1 MKLTNT
7 QALDVEKVSVITE
20 TMNVIG
26 DVTSDCMIILE
37 GSIQG
42 TITTKESFESY
53 VDSKVNGNIHA
64 KAALLG
70 GELIGNVTC
79 EETINVDLNTS
90 VNGNLE
96 ANTITIAGIVNGDV
110 HAKDILQ
117 LKASAQVNGHI
128 TCALVS
134 IEEGARIDGSF
145 KMVKKVKES
154 PVLALDR
161 DDSIEEN

>member
-7 QALDVEKVSVITE
+7 HALDVEKVSVITE

-96 ANTITIAGIVNGDV
+96 ANTITIAGTVNGDV
-110 HAKDILQ
+110 HAHEVLQ

-145 KMVKKVKES
+145 KMVKKQKEN
-154 PVLALDR
+154 PILPLDYEEPF
-161 DDSIEEN
+161 EEN